1 MYPMTQ
7 MLAQER
13 INDLHRTASRAR
25 AARKLTTRRT
35 QPTDSARRWS
45 RRLQISTGQ

>member
-13 INDLHRTASRAR
+13 INDLHRNATRGRVAR
-25 AARKLTTRRT
+25 QAKTRHTEQAVTTRR
-35 QPTDSARRWS
+35 WG